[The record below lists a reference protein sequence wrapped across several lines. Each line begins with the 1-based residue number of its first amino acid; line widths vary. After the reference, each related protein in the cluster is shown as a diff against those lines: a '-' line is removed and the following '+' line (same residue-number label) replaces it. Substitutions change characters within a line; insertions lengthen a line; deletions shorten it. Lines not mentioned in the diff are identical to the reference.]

1 MSDSRE
7 RLLDVVLMLVEDM
20 HPSRIEKM
28 ASLIRG
34 MNAEKRVG
42 SYDWGGIV
50 PREQEQAQ
58 ALLDNWRA
66 TDVTPEELAGMFIG
80 AGHAYHAGRSEVS
93 VQLVWTGPST
103 ELVAMRKTEQVLLE
117 IVGATRERI
126 FLTSFVAY
134 QIESVVDAMSRA
146 IDRGV
151 DVSILL
157 ESSEQHGG
165 DLSLDSID
173 VMRSALPGAKLYY
186 WKNKSEE
193 FVGGRVHAKVVVADA
208 SVCFVSSANLTGHA
222 MDKNME
228 AGVLV
233 RGADVPD
240 RLHRH
245 LEALVTKGLVSLV
258 R

>member
-1 MSDSRE
+1 MSDGKE
-7 RLLDVVLMLVEDM
+7 RLMEAVIMLVEGM
-20 HPSRIEKM
+20 HPSRVERL

-34 MNAEKRVG
+34 MDSRKDVVPH
-42 SYDWGGIV
+42 DWIV
-50 PREQEQAQ
+50 VVPKEEWK
-58 ALLDNWRA
+58 LLLERWRA
-66 TDVTPEELAGMFIG
+66 TDVSPDELAGMFIG
-80 AGHAYHAGRSEVS
+80 ASHAYHKGRSEVS

-103 ELVAMRKTEQVLLE
+103 ELVATRKTEQVLLE
-117 IVGATRERI
+117 IVGAAKERI

-134 QIESVVDAMSRA
+134 EVESVVEALSHA

-157 ESSEQHGG
+157 ESSEWHGG
-165 DLSLDSID
+165 DLSVDSID
-173 VMRSALPGAKLYY
+173 VMRKALPGAKLYY

-208 SVCFVSSANLTGHA
+208 NVCFVSSANLTGHA
-222 MDKNME
+222 MDRNME

-233 RGADVPD
+233 RGGDVPD

-245 LEALVTKGLVSLV
+245 LKALAAIGIISMIQ
-258 R
+258 